1 VSRHVAADAVVVGGG
16 TSGVNAALQLARVGL
31 DVALL
36 EQRQMGAGGARWL
49 NGVLAWQFE
58 RAGLAVPEPPEV
70 HSPGGRTHFVGPAGR
85 RGFTLEQGPTL
96 DVDMRLLNERLLGE
110 ARSLGVQ
117 LFEHAGTPR
126 SQLEDGRLV
135 AIELTAAEVGGEP
148 TELRFGAPLF
158 VDATGRA
165 GVLRRQ
171 HPALQEWCPRV
182 RDDQLCSAA
191 QHNYAVADRD
201 AALRFLEQHGARPGD
216 VIDWL
221 GFAGGFSVLVVHVHQ
236 DLDEVSVLT
245 GTLGAGSWGSGTSIV
260 DLLRARQPWIGDRL
274 FGGSGLIPLRRTY
287 DRFTAP
293 GLALVGDA
301 ACQVFPAHGSGIGI
315 GLIAGRMLAEAVERD
330 GSIRADEDGDPGS
343 EQTLWDYQAA
353 FMREHGGTLA
363 AYDAL
368 RRLSTRL
375 DSPGVQRMFDAGF
388 FDEATAGA
396 GLDQRWN
403 PPEAEALRARAR
415 ALATRPGLAAVM
427 VPYLARAA
435 AALPIYARYP
445 EVADERELRRWS
457 RAARAVLGG

>member
-1 VSRHVAADAVVVGGG
+1 MTRHVTADAVVLGGG
-16 TSGVNAALQLARVGL
+16 TSGVNAAVQLARLGL

-36 EQRQMGAGGARWL
+36 EQRRMGTGGARWL

-70 HSPGGRTHFVGPAGR
+70 HSPGGRTHFVSPAGR
-85 RGFTLEQGPTL
+85 HGFTIEQGPTL
-96 DVDMRLLNERLLGE
+96 DVDMRRLNERLLAE
-110 ARSLGVQ
+110 ARALGVQ
-117 LFEHAGTPR
+117 LFERAGAPR
-126 SQLEDGRLV
+126 AEIDDGRM
-135 AIELTAAEVGGEP
+135 ASIELTVAPEGGEP
-148 TELRFGAPLF
+148 VEHRFDAPLF

-171 HPALQEWCPRV
+171 HPTLRDWCPEV

-191 QHNYAVADRD
+191 QHNFSIADRD
-201 AALRFLEQHGARPGD
+201 AAQRFLEQHAARPGD
-216 VIDWL
+216 VVDWL
-221 GFAGGFSVLVVHVHQ
+221 GFAGGFSALVVHVHE

-245 GTLGAGSWGSGTSIV
+245 GTLGTSTWGSGTSIL
-260 DLLRARQPWIGDRL
+260 DLLRARQPWIGEPR
-274 FGGSGLIPLRRTY
+274 FGGSGLIPLRRPY

-330 GSIRADEDGDPGS
+330 GLTRADDDGDPGS
-343 EQTLWDYQAA
+343 EQTLWDYQAS
-353 FMREHGGTLA
+353 FLREHGGTLA

-375 DSPGVQRMFDAGF
+375 DSPGVQQMFDAGL

-415 ALATRPGLAAVM
+415 ALATRPGLASVM

-435 AALPIYARYP
+435 AALPLYARYP

-457 RAARAVLGG
+457 LAARATLGS